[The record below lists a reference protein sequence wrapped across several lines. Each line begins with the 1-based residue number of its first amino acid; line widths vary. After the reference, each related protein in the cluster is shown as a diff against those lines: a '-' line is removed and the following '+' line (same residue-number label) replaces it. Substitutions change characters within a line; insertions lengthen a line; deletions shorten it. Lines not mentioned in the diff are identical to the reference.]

1 MCTPCQCFC
10 ILRWC
15 CRDCPALPP
24 CPSSLFLFR
33 RPSVFHCVDLPR
45 RLVFSHSGLLMR
57 CFDFSISSDVTISE
71 LPLALSGRMLS
82 CKFGGVLNSTLCLEV
97 VSGEVE
103 SEAQRWWSPPR
114 FPCGCYEKRSLDNV
128 RSLVS
133 FLYLPPARMLPTE
146 LEKWV
151 CVQVAV
157 EPDGY
162 WHERG
167 DPVWTGARA
176 TL

>member
-1 MCTPCQCFC
+1 
-10 ILRWC
+10 
-15 CRDCPALPP
+15 
-24 CPSSLFLFR
+24 
-33 RPSVFHCVDLPR
+33 
-45 RLVFSHSGLLMR
+45 MR

-82 CKFGGVLNSTLCLEV
+82 CKFGGVLNSRLCLEV

-133 FLYLPPARMLPTE
+133 FLYLLPARMLPTE

-157 EPDGY
+157 EPDGD

-167 DPVWTGARA
+167 DTVWTGARA